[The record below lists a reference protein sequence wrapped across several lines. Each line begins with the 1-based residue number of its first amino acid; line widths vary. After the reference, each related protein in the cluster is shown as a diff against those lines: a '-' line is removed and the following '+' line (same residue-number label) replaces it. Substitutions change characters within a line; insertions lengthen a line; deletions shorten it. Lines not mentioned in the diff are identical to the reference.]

1 MRIINCYLWFKN
13 IYSDADNFIG
23 NLNFGLSGSG
33 ELIRLF
39 DENDYL
45 IDSVLYNDEYPW
57 ETEPDGNGPTLE
69 LVNPLLDNSL
79 AENWISSEGFG
90 TPGFTNSRYLTN
102 KQKLVTISDFKVFN
116 NYPNPFN
123 PTTTISYELPQH
135 AHVKVTIYNILGN
148 LIKNLVDEEQS
159 LGYKSIQWNA
169 TNNNGQQVSAG
180 VYIYNVEVKNFSYT
194 KKMVL
199 VK

>member
-1 MRIINCYLWFKN
+1 MKDC
-13 IYSDADNFIG
+13 
-23 NLNFGLSGSG
+23 
-33 ELIRLF
+33 
-39 DENDYL
+39 
-45 IDSVLYNDEYPW
+45 
-57 ETEPDGNGPTLE
+57 
-69 LVNPLLDNSL
+69 LDT
-79 AENWISSEGFG
+79 NWISSEGFG
-90 TPGFTNSRYLTN
+90 TPGFINSGYLTS

-180 VYIYNVEVKNFSYT
+180 VYIYNVEVKNLSYT